1 MVTAFR
7 DVGTAVTYLFQ
18 KGAKMHKQV
27 RFQTSFR
34 LAIIVAIVVTIFGW
48 IAFTPTKAENSVIK
62 LSNIQAVGGDIWRF
76 EISPD
81 NNWVVYNADHTT
93 EGVMDLYSV
102 PTDGSEPP
110 TKLTETL
117 DSQSDVERIQI
128 SADSLWVV
136 YTVYHNGNDLYSVP
150 IDGSA
155 PPTKLSIP
163 LDYGGSVRETYQIS
177 ADSSRVIYVAHP
189 DTQYIDELYSVPIDG
204 SVPPTKLNTI
214 LPSGGGVGNFQIGA
228 DSNRV
233 VYEADQDIVD
243 VHELYS
249 LPIDGSIPPIKL
261 NTSLPSEGDVNGNFK
276 ISANS
281 TRVIY
286 HADQETND
294 IDELFSVPINGSSSP
309 VKISGPMASGGDV
322 LWNFQISADSSQVVY
337 GADQDTDNV
346 AELYRVP
353 INGSALPTKLNGP
366 LTSGGNVDYFQI
378 SADSSHVVYRADQNI
393 DMMDELYSVPLNG
406 STPPVKL
413 NSTLPSEGDVTWN
426 FQISED
432 SSRVVYVADQSTDE
446 VFDLYS
452 VPLDASLPPT
462 KLNGTLVNPGFID
475 ISVNSSWVVFTADN
489 TGLYSTPLDGSLPPI
504 KLNDPLPTG
513 GVIGPWSSRISPD
526 SSQVVYLTN
535 QYTDYVVELFSVSI
549 NRSTSPI
556 QLDLSQALVGD
567 VLNSQIS
574 ADSNRVVYIAD
585 QDIDGV
591 NEIYSVPV
599 NGWPLPTK
607 LNTPLMIGR
616 EVWVDFLIS
625 ADSSR
630 VVYLTDQDTDDVFE
644 LYSVPINGSTLPV
657 KLNSPLVSGY
667 GVFYGYQISPDSGRV
682 VYKAD
687 QNNDYVPE
695 LYSVPIDGGAPPIQ
709 INTSM
714 PSGHYLSSF
723 QISADSQY
731 VIYHA
736 DQDTVGLDE
745 LYSVPLDGSAPATKL
760 NSTLPSGSE
769 VGLFQIS
776 ADGSQVVYSIKDS
789 SYITGLYSVPVDGNA
804 LPIKLNDPLG
814 PGGSLGEVFQ
824 VSTDNNWVIYRA
836 DYDYMSNAELY
847 SVPLD
852 RSTPPIKLNDTLVTG
867 GEVKDFQISAD
878 STWVAYRADQ
888 EAQYVAELY
897 SVPIDGSTLP
907 IKLNTT
913 LTTGGNVFGYQ
924 ISPDSSSVIYH
935 ADQETDEIGE
945 LYSVPMDGSA
955 APIKLNGSLVSGGA
969 VYSYQISADSSQ
981 VVYFADQETDGVLEL
996 YRVPLDG
1003 SVLPTKLND
1012 TLTSDGDVRYFEISA
1027 DNNWV
1032 IYSADQDTDEVI
1044 ELYAYGESTLVLHT
1058 VYLPVIT
1065 ASD

>member
-1 MVTAFR
+1 
-7 DVGTAVTYLFQ
+7 
-18 KGAKMHKQV
+18 MHKQV

-34 LAIIVAIVVTIFGW
+34 LAIIVAIVMTIFGW

-62 LSNIQAVGGDIWRF
+62 LSNIQSVGGDIWRF

-102 PTDGSEPP
+102 PTDGSAPP
-110 TKLTETL
+110 TKLTEML
-117 DSQSDVERIQI
+117 DSRSDVERIQI
-128 SADSLWVV
+128 SADSHWVV
-136 YTVYHNGNDLYSVP
+136 YTVYHGGNDLYSVP

-163 LDYGGSVRETYQIS
+163 LDYGGSVRDFYQIS

-189 DTQYIDELYSVPIDG
+189 DAQNIDELYSVPIDG
-204 SVPPTKLNTI
+204 SNPPTKLNTT
-214 LPSGGGVGNFQIGA
+214 LPSGGGVGNFQISA
-228 DSNRV
+228 DSSRV

-249 LPIDGSIPPIKL
+249 LPIDGSVPPIKL
-261 NTSLPSEGDVNGNFK
+261 NTSLPGEGDVNGNFK

-294 IDELFSVPINGSSSP
+294 IDELFSVPIDGSSSP

-346 AELYRVP
+346 AELYQVP

-446 VFDLYS
+446 VFELYS
-452 VPLDASLPPT
+452 VPLDGSLPPT
-462 KLNGTLVNPGFID
+462 KLNGTLVNPVFID
-475 ISVNSSWVVFTADN
+475 ISANSSWVVFTADN
-489 TGLYSTPLDGSLPPI
+489 TGLYSVPLDGSLPPI

-513 GVIGPWSSRISPD
+513 GVISPWSSRISPD

-535 QYTDYVVELFSVSI
+535 EYTDYVVELFSVSI

-556 QLDLSQALVGD
+556 QLGLSQALVGD

-607 LNTPLMIGR
+607 LNTPLILGQEVR
-616 EVWVDFLIS
+616 EDFLIS
-625 ADSSR
+625 ADSSQ

-682 VYKAD
+682 VYQAD
-687 QNNDYVPE
+687 QNNDYVLE
-695 LYSVPIDGGAPPIQ
+695 LYSVPIDGSAPPVQ

-714 PSGHYLSSF
+714 PSGHSLSSF

-731 VIYHA
+731 VIYRA

-745 LYSVPLDGSAPATKL
+745 LYSVPLDGSTPATKL

-769 VGLFQIS
+769 VVQFQIS

-789 SYITGLYSVPVDGNA
+789 MMSYITELYSVPIEGGTA
-804 LPIKLNDPLG
+804 PIKLNDPLG
-814 PGGSLGEVFQ
+814 PGGSLNAVFQ
-824 VSTDNNWVIYRA
+824 ISPDNGCVVYIA

-852 RSTPPIKLNDTLVTG
+852 RSTPPVKLNDTLVTG

-878 STWVAYRADQ
+878 STRVAYRADQ
-888 EAQYVAELY
+888 EVQYVTELY
-897 SVPIDGSTLP
+897 SVPIDGSALP

-913 LTTGGNVFGYQ
+913 LTSGGDVLGYQ
-924 ISPDSSSVIYH
+924 ISNDSSRVIYH

-945 LYSVPMDGSA
+945 LYSVLVDGSA
-955 APIKLNGSLVSGGA
+955 APIKLNGSLVSDGK
-969 VYSYQISADSSQ
+969 VHSFQISADSSQ
-981 VVYFADQETDGVLEL
+981 VVYRADQDAHWVNEL
-996 YRVPLDG
+996 YSVPIDAG
-1003 SVLPTKLND
+1003 AAPIKINGM
-1012 TLTSDGDVRYFEISA
+1012 LTSGGNVGYSKISS

-1032 IYSADQDTDEVI
+1032 IYQADQDTDEVY

-1058 VYLPVIT
+1058 LYLPVI
-1065 ASD
+1065 AVND